1 MKKKNILKRRITKEK
16 KEKRDNLDGNK
27 KQLKKRTAK
36 EKKGKRNNLDDDE
49 EEQFRKI

>member
-1 MKKKNILKRRITKEK
+1 MITFIMKKKNILKRRITKEK

-36 EKKGKRNNLDDDE
+36 EKKE
-49 EEQFRKI
+49 SVIT